1 MNSSSKELGP
11 IGTWTAQFDS
21 RPVAIVREAAGELDQ
36 LGFRAIW
43 YRESLGRESLTNAA
57 LLLSATSQ
65 IVVAS
70 GNSRMRRTA
79 LMIKTAQPKIPRGTN
94 PL

>member
-1 MNSSSKELGP
+1 MNSSSEKLGP
-11 IGTWTAQFDS
+11 IGTWTAQSDY

-36 LGFRAIW
+36 LGFTAIW
-43 YRESLGRESLTNAA
+43 YPESLGCESLTNAA

-70 GNSRMRRTA
+70 G
-79 LMIKTAQPKIPRGTN
+79 IVECDAQR
-94 PL
+94 